1 MPNKMAAQ
9 SCTFSTEEIGPNE
22 KEPNFSRQNPF
33 VWYWH
38 SIMNQFSGVSDST
51 KRHTHHNRLHWEV
64 HCEQQS
70 GRFLKL
76 TPLLQVLVTRRYFAS
91 EGNFQYVYGEL
102 VGMVKN
108 RLVQSPPSNLLRG
121 ALRYPTYIDICSNP
135 TPYFTRQCLIV
146 DSERIAR
153 SNPASSNK
161 TLTCSLQ
168 SLPFASS
175 NVSGFSC
182 LFKKSNRG

>member
-1 MPNKMAAQ
+1 MMNK
-9 SCTFSTEEIGPNE
+9 FPRN
-22 KEPNFSRQNPF
+22 
-33 VWYWH
+33 
-38 SIMNQFSGVSDST
+38 SDSDEKT
-51 KRHTHHNRLHWEV
+51 SWPSPPTPIGLLRLAVGPIPWIDTTV
-64 HCEQQS
+64 
-70 GRFLKL
+70 
-76 TPLLQVLVTRRYFAS
+76 PLLQVLVTRRYFAS